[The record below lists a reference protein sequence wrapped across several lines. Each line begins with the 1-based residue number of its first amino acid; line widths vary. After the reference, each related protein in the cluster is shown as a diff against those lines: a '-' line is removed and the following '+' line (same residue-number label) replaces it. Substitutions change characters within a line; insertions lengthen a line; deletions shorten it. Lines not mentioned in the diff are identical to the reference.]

1 MKIAAHFL
9 TPLYKAIETSIEE
22 GAIPKNGKIT
32 SVPPDKSKDNKNR
45 ITNFWP
51 VGILNFFSK
60 SYWLVIYERTNSMKQ
75 ISNFLHCFSLQKNI

>member
-45 ITNFWP
+45 ITNF
-51 VGILNFFSK
+51 
-60 SYWLVIYERTNSMKQ
+60 
-75 ISNFLHCFSLQKNI
+75 